1 MRVWC
6 VPAAWT
12 SRIFFTALGMA
23 SEWVANARCQARRFG
38 IGAMRRCLTA
48 LFVLLLAGCTT
59 LPPRIAPP
67 TSSAI
72 ADTGGTPLGRIAA
85 ASLADAPGGDTGF
98 RLLPSGEM
106 AFDARL
112 ALAEAAT
119 RSIDAQYYDI
129 HADTAGAAFLAALRD
144 AALRGVRV
152 RLLVDDYHAGDL
164 YPMLRGLNAFPNV
177 EVRLFN
183 PLPERYGTPI
193 RRMLLSLHEYTRVNR
208 RMHNK
213 LFIADNQFA
222 VYGGRNIADEYFTRH
237 GEANF
242 IDLDV
247 LSAGAVV
254 RELSSSFD
262 RYWNSEQ
269 VWALEQRLH
278 ALERAAKPA
287 ERRADFGVRLQEFAG
302 PPPNVPPR
310 DYLGQSTVRAQI
322 AEGRLKLLAGS
333 ARLHD
338 DPPDKV
344 LQPADPNKASPAMR
358 GTLDVIAAA
367 REEVV
372 IVNPY
377 FLPGPVGLRM
387 MGEAQKRGT
396 RVLIVTNS
404 LGSTDEPLVY
414 RAYTHYRP
422 DMLRRGV
429 QLYEFGPDLVRRSNT
444 FGDFGKSTPRLHA
457 KVVGL
462 DRRWMVVGSVNLDLR
477 SATLNTELG
486 VTIDCAAL
494 TQQALG
500 LLRADAFGSM
510 YRLQL
515 GEDGAIEW
523 HVRGENGKTEVR
535 REEPHASIWLDLSLW
550 LQSFLVSEDAL

>member
-1 MRVWC
+1 MRRWFN
-6 VPAAWT
+6 AL
-12 SRIFFTALGMA
+12 FALG
-23 SEWVANARCQARRFG
+23 
-38 IGAMRRCLTA
+38 LA
-48 LFVLLLAGCTT
+48 LLSALVLAGCTT
-59 LPPRIAPP
+59 LPARIAPP
-67 TSSAI
+67 SSSAM
-72 ADTGGTPLGRIAA
+72 ADTADTPLGRIAA
-85 ASLADAPGGDTGF
+85 ASLVAAHGGSSGF

-119 RSIDAQYYDI
+119 RSIDAQYYHV
-129 HADTAGAAFLAALRD
+129 HADTAGAAFLSALRD
-144 AALRGVRV
+144 AAARGVRV
-152 RLLVDDYHAGDL
+152 RLLVDDYHAGEL
-164 YPMLRGLNAFPNV
+164 YLVLRGLAAFPNV

-183 PLPERYGTPI
+183 PLPVRYGTPI
-193 RRMLLSLHEYTRVNR
+193 QRILLSLHEFKRVNR

-213 LFIADNQFA
+213 LFVADNQVA
-222 VYGGRNIADEYFTRH
+222 VYGGRNLADEYFTRS
-237 GEANF
+237 GEANY

-247 LSAGAVV
+247 LSVGAVV
-254 RELSSSFD
+254 RELSASFD

-278 ALERAAKPA
+278 ALERAVKPA
-287 ERRADFGVRLQEFAG
+287 ERRADFDLRLNEFAG
-302 PPPNVPPR
+302 PPPQVPPL
-310 DYLGQSTVRAQI
+310 DYLRQTTVRLQI
-322 AEGRLKLLAGS
+322 AQGRLQLLAGT
-333 ARLHD
+333 ARVHD

-358 GTLDVIAAA
+358 AKLDVIGAA

-414 RAYTHYRP
+414 RAYSRYRA
-422 DMLRRGV
+422 DMLRLGV
-429 QLYEFGPDLVRRSNT
+429 QVYEFGPELVRRSNT
-444 FGDFGKSTPRLHA
+444 FGVFGRSTPRLHA
-457 KVVGL
+457 KVAGV

-486 VTIDCAAL
+486 VTIDCPAL

-515 GEDGAIEW
+515 GADGQSVEW
-523 HVRGENGKTEVR
+523 HLRGDNGEDLVRH
-535 REEPHASIWLDLSLW
+535 EEPHASLWVNVLLW
-550 LQSFLVSEDAL
+550 LQSLLVSEDAL